1 MPATVLVV
9 DDEIHMRRLAARIL
23 ELGGYTVLEAAS
35 GSEALNI
42 IKETPVDVIT
52 CDISMPGM
60 SGFEFLAAIKA
71 MPSGAKIPVIMLTAL
86 GQNKD
91 ISRAT
96 ALGAAAYIS
105 KPFSSAKLIETIQR
119 QLDAHR

>member
-23 ELGGYTVLEAAS
+23 ELAGYNVLEAAS
-35 GSEALNI
+35 GNEALSI
-42 IKETPVDVIT
+42 IEKTPPDVIT

-71 MPSGAKIPVIMLTAL
+71 LPSAANIPVIMLTAL

-119 QLDAHR
+119 QLDARK

>member
-1 MPATVLVV
+1 MSATVLVV

-23 ELGGYTVLEAAS
+23 ELAGYNVLEAAT
-35 GSEALNI
+35 GNEALSI
-42 IKETPVDVIT
+42 VKKTPPDVIT

-71 MPSGAKIPVIMLTAL
+71 LPSAANIPVIMLTAL

-105 KPFSSAKLIETIQR
+105 KPFSSAKLVETIQR
-119 QLDAHR
+119 QLDAPK

>member
-23 ELGGYTVLEAAS
+23 ELAGYIVLEAAS
-35 GSEALNI
+35 GNEALNI
-42 IKETPVDVIT
+42 VKATPPDVIT

-71 MPSGAKIPVIMLTAL
+71 LPSAAKIPVIMLTAL

-119 QLDAHR
+119 QLDARK

>member
-1 MPATVLVV
+1 MSATVLVI

-23 ELGGYTVLEAAS
+23 ELGGYSVLEAAS
-35 GSEALNI
+35 GDEALSI
-42 IKETPVDVIT
+42 VEQTPPDVIT

-71 MPSGAKIPVIMLTAL
+71 MPSAANIPVIMLTAL

-119 QLDAHR
+119 QLDAHQ

>member
-23 ELGGYTVLEAAS
+23 ELSGYNVLEAAS
-35 GSEALNI
+35 GNEALSI
-42 IKETPVDVIT
+42 VKKTPPDVIT

-60 SGFEFLAAIKA
+60 SGFEFLAAIKDL
-71 MPSGAKIPVIMLTAL
+71 PSAANIPVIMLTAL

-105 KPFSSAKLIETIQR
+105 KPFSSAKLVETIQR
-119 QLDAHR
+119 QLDAPK

>member
-23 ELGGYTVLEAAS
+23 ELAGYNVLEASS
-35 GSEALNI
+35 GREALSI
-42 IKETPVDVIT
+42 IEKTPPDVIT

-60 SGFEFLAAIKA
+60 SGFEFLAAIKDL
-71 MPSGAKIPVIMLTAL
+71 PSAANIPVIMLTAL

-119 QLDAHR
+119 QLDARK

>member
-23 ELGGYTVLEAAS
+23 ELAGYTVLEAAS
-35 GSEALNI
+35 GSEALRI
-42 IKETPVDVIT
+42 IEETPPDVVT

-60 SGFEFLAAIKA
+60 SGFELLTAIKA
-71 MPSGAKIPVIMLTAL
+71 LPAGAKIPVIMLTAL

-96 ALGAAAYIS
+96 ALGAAAYIA

-119 QLDAHR
+119 QLDARK

>member
-23 ELGGYTVLEAAS
+23 ELAGYKVLEAAS
-35 GSEALNI
+35 GSEALSI
-42 IKETPVDVIT
+42 IEETPPDVIT

-71 MPSGAKIPVIMLTAL
+71 IPSGAKIPVIMLTAL
-86 GQNKD
+86 GQSKD

-105 KPFSSAKLIETIQR
+105 KPFSSAKLVETIQR
-119 QLDAHR
+119 QLDARK

>member
-1 MPATVLVV
+1 MSATVLVV

-23 ELGGYTVLEAAS
+23 ELAGYVVLEAAN
-35 GSEALNI
+35 GKEALSI
-42 IKETPVDVIT
+42 IQKTPPDVIT

-71 MPSGAKIPVIMLTAL
+71 LPSAAEIPVIMLTAL

-119 QLDAHR
+119 QLDARK

>member
-1 MPATVLVV
+1 MSATVLVV

-23 ELGGYTVLEAAS
+23 ELGGYSVLEAAS
-35 GSEALNI
+35 GDEALSI
-42 IKETPVDVIT
+42 VEKTPPDVIT

-71 MPSGAKIPVIMLTAL
+71 IPSAANIPVIMLTAL

-119 QLDAHR
+119 QLDADK

>member
-119 QLDAHR
+119 QLDTRK

>member
-23 ELGGYTVLEAAS
+23 ELSGYNVLEAAS
-35 GSEALNI
+35 GNEALSI
-42 IKETPVDVIT
+42 IEKTPPDVIT

-71 MPSGAKIPVIMLTAL
+71 LPSAANIPVIMLTAL

-91 ISRAT
+91 ISRAS

-119 QLDAHR
+119 QLDARK

>member
-1 MPATVLVV
+1 MSATVLVV

-23 ELGGYTVLEAAS
+23 ELAGYTVLEASS
-35 GSEALNI
+35 GREALSI
-42 IKETPVDVIT
+42 IEKTPPDVIT

-71 MPSGAKIPVIMLTAL
+71 LPSAAKIPVIMLTAL

-119 QLDAHR
+119 QLDARK

>member
-23 ELGGYTVLEAAS
+23 ELGGYNVLEASS
-35 GSEALNI
+35 GDEALSI
-42 IKETPVDVIT
+42 VEKTPPDIIT

-71 MPSGAKIPVIMLTAL
+71 LPAAAHIPVIMLTAL

-119 QLDAHR
+119 QLDARK

>member
-23 ELGGYTVLEAAS
+23 ELAGYIVLEAAS
-35 GSEALNI
+35 GNEALSI
-42 IKETPVDVIT
+42 IKETPPDVIT

-71 MPSGAKIPVIMLTAL
+71 LPSAANIPVIMLTAL

-105 KPFSSAKLIETIQR
+105 KPFSSAKLVETIQR
-119 QLDAHR
+119 QLDAPK

>member
-23 ELGGYTVLEAAS
+23 ELAGYTVLEAAS
-35 GSEALNI
+35 GSEALSI
-42 IKETPVDVIT
+42 IEETPPDVIT

-60 SGFEFLAAIKA
+60 SGFEFLAALKA
-71 MPSGAKIPVIMLTAL
+71 IPSGAKIPVIMLTAL
-86 GQNKD
+86 GQSKD

-105 KPFSSAKLIETIQR
+105 KPFSSAKLVETIQR
-119 QLDAHR
+119 QLDARK

>member
-23 ELGGYTVLEAAS
+23 ELAGYTVLEASS
-35 GSEALNI
+35 GDEALSI
-42 IKETPVDVIT
+42 VEKTPPDVIT

-71 MPSGAKIPVIMLTAL
+71 VPSGAKIPVIMLTAL

-96 ALGAAAYIS
+96 SLGAAAYIS
-105 KPFSSAKLIETIQR
+105 KPFSSAKLIETIQH
-119 QLDAHR
+119 QLDVHK

>member
-23 ELGGYTVLEAAS
+23 ELAGYTVLEASS
-35 GSEALNI
+35 GDEALSI
-42 IKETPVDVIT
+42 VEKTPPDVIT

-71 MPSGAKIPVIMLTAL
+71 VPSGAKIPVIMLTAL

-105 KPFSSAKLIETIQR
+105 KPFSSAKLIETIQH
-119 QLDAHR
+119 QLDVHK

>member
-9 DDEIHMRRLAARIL
+9 DDEIHMRRLVARIL
-23 ELGGYTVLEAAS
+23 ELSGYSVLEAAS
-35 GSEALNI
+35 GSEALSI
-42 IKETPVDVIT
+42 IKETPPDAIT

-60 SGFEFLAAIKA
+60 SGFELLEAIKA
-71 MPSGAKIPVIMLTAL
+71 IPSAAKIPVIMLTAL

-119 QLDAHR
+119 QLDARK

>member
-1 MPATVLVV
+1 MSATVLVV

-23 ELGGYTVLEAAS
+23 ELAGYTVLEASS
-35 GSEALNI
+35 GSEALSI
-42 IKETPVDVIT
+42 IEETPPDVIT

-71 MPSGAKIPVIMLTAL
+71 LPSAAEIPVIMLTAL

-119 QLDAHR
+119 QLDARK

>member
-1 MPATVLVV
+1 MSATVLVV

-23 ELGGYTVLEAAS
+23 ELAGYVVLEAAN
-35 GSEALNI
+35 GKEALSI
-42 IKETPVDVIT
+42 IQKTPPDVIT

-71 MPSGAKIPVIMLTAL
+71 LPSAAKIPVIMLTAL

-96 ALGAAAYIS
+96 ALGAAAYVA

-119 QLDAHR
+119 QLDARK

>member
-1 MPATVLVV
+1 MSATVLVV

-23 ELGGYTVLEAAS
+23 ELAGYVVLEAAS
-35 GSEALNI
+35 GDEALSI
-42 IKETPVDVIT
+42 VKKTPPDVIT

-60 SGFEFLAAIKA
+60 SGFEFLEAIKA
-71 MPSGAKIPVIMLTAL
+71 LPSTANIPVIMLTAL

-96 ALGAAAYIS
+96 ALGAAAYVA
-105 KPFSSAKLIETIQR
+105 KPFSSAKLVETIQR
-119 QLDAHR
+119 QLDNRK

>member
-1 MPATVLVV
+1 
-9 DDEIHMRRLAARIL
+9 
-23 ELGGYTVLEAAS
+23 
-35 GSEALNI
+35 
-42 IKETPVDVIT
+42 
-52 CDISMPGM
+52 M

-71 MPSGAKIPVIMLTAL
+71 WPSAANIPVIMLTAL

-119 QLDAHR
+119 QLDARK

>member
-35 GSEALNI
+35 GSEALSI
-42 IKETPVDVIT
+42 IKETPPDVIT

-119 QLDAHR
+119 QLDAHK

>member
-1 MPATVLVV
+1 MSATVLVI

-23 ELGGYTVLEAAS
+23 ELGGYSVLEAAS
-35 GSEALNI
+35 GDEALSI
-42 IKETPVDVIT
+42 VEQTPPDVIT

-71 MPSGAKIPVIMLTAL
+71 MPSAANIPVIMLTAL

-119 QLDAHR
+119 QLDVDK

>member
-23 ELGGYTVLEAAS
+23 ELAGYNVLEAAS
-35 GSEALNI
+35 GSEALSI
-42 IKETPVDVIT
+42 IEQTPPDVIT

-60 SGFEFLAAIKA
+60 SGFELLAAVKA
-71 MPSGAKIPVIMLTAL
+71 MPSRAEIPVIMLTAL

-96 ALGAAAYIS
+96 DLGAAAYIS
-105 KPFSSAKLIETIQR
+105 KPFSSAKLVETIQG
-119 QLDAHR
+119 QLDARK

>member
-23 ELGGYTVLEAAS
+23 ELAGYIVLEAAS
-35 GSEALNI
+35 GSEALDI
-42 IKETPVDVIT
+42 VEKTPPDVIT

-60 SGFEFLAAIKA
+60 SGFEFLTAIKA
-71 MPSGAKIPVIMLTAL
+71 MPSGANIPVIMLTAL

-105 KPFSSAKLIETIQR
+105 KPFSSAKLVETIQR
-119 QLDAHR
+119 QLDARK

>member
-1 MPATVLVV
+1 MSATVLVV

-23 ELGGYTVLEAAS
+23 ELAGYIVLEAAS
-35 GSEALNI
+35 GNEALSI
-42 IKETPVDVIT
+42 VKKTPPDVIT

-71 MPSGAKIPVIMLTAL
+71 LPSAANIPVIMLTAL

-119 QLDAHR
+119 QLDARK

>member
-1 MPATVLVV
+1 MSATVLVV

-23 ELGGYTVLEAAS
+23 ELSGYNVLEAAS
-35 GSEALNI
+35 GNEALDI
-42 IKETPVDVIT
+42 VKKTPPDVIT

-60 SGFEFLAAIKA
+60 SGFELLEAIKA
-71 MPSGAKIPVIMLTAL
+71 LPSAAHIPVIMLTAL

-105 KPFSSAKLIETIQR
+105 KPFSSAKLIETIQG
-119 QLDAHR
+119 QLDARK

>member
-23 ELGGYTVLEAAS
+23 ELAGYQVLEAGS
-35 GSEALNI
+35 GSEALSI
-42 IKETPVDVIT
+42 IEKTPPDVIT

-60 SGFEFLAAIKA
+60 SGFELLSAVKA
-71 MPSGAKIPVIMLTAL
+71 MPSGAEIPVIMLTAL

-91 ISRAT
+91 IIRAT
-96 ALGAAAYIS
+96 DLGAAAYIS
-105 KPFSSAKLIETIQR
+105 KPFSSAKLIEMIQQ
-119 QLDAHR
+119 QLDSRK

>member
-1 MPATVLVV
+1 MSATVLVV

-23 ELGGYTVLEAAS
+23 ELAGYVVLEAAN
-35 GSEALNI
+35 GKEALSI
-42 IKETPVDVIT
+42 IQKTPPDVIT

-71 MPSGAKIPVIMLTAL
+71 LPSAAKIPVIMLTAL

-119 QLDAHR
+119 QLDARK

>member
-23 ELGGYTVLEAAS
+23 ELAGYTVLEASS
-35 GSEALNI
+35 GDEALSI
-42 IKETPVDVIT
+42 VEKTPPDVIT

-71 MPSGAKIPVIMLTAL
+71 VPAGAKIPVIMLTAL

-105 KPFSSAKLIETIQR
+105 KPFSSAKLIETIQH
-119 QLDAHR
+119 QLDVHK

>member
-1 MPATVLVV
+1 MSATVLVV

-23 ELGGYTVLEAAS
+23 ELGGYNVLEAGS
-35 GSEALNI
+35 GDEALSI
-42 IKETPVDVIT
+42 VKKTPPDVIT

-71 MPSGAKIPVIMLTAL
+71 LPSAANIPVIMLTAL

-119 QLDAHR
+119 QLDARK

>member
-35 GSEALNI
+35 GSEALSI
-42 IKETPVDVIT
+42 IKETPPDVIT

-71 MPSGAKIPVIMLTAL
+71 MPSGAEIPVIMLTAL

>member
-1 MPATVLVV
+1 MSATVLVV

-23 ELGGYTVLEAAS
+23 ELAGYTVLEAAS
-35 GSEALNI
+35 GNEAMRI
-42 IKETPVDVIT
+42 IEETPPDVVT

-60 SGFEFLAAIKA
+60 SGFELLAAIKA
-71 MPSGAKIPVIMLTAL
+71 LPSAANIPVIMLTAL

-119 QLDAHR
+119 QLDARK

>member
-23 ELGGYTVLEAAS
+23 DLAGSTVLEAAS
-35 GSEALNI
+35 GKEALSI
-42 IKETPVDVIT
+42 IEETPPDVIT

-71 MPSGAKIPVIMLTAL
+71 IPSGAEIPVIMLTAL
-86 GQNKD
+86 GQSKD

-105 KPFSSAKLIETIQR
+105 KPFSSAKLVETIQR
-119 QLDAHR
+119 QLDARK

>member
-23 ELGGYTVLEAAS
+23 ELAGYNVLEAAS
-35 GSEALNI
+35 GNEALSI
-42 IKETPVDVIT
+42 IKETPPDVIT

-71 MPSGAKIPVIMLTAL
+71 LPSAAKIPVIMLTAL

-105 KPFSSAKLIETIQR
+105 KPFSSAKLVETIQR
-119 QLDAHR
+119 QLDAPK

>member
-1 MPATVLVV
+1 MSATVLVV

-23 ELGGYTVLEAAS
+23 ELGGYSVLEAAS
-35 GSEALNI
+35 GDEALSI
-42 IKETPVDVIT
+42 VEQTPPDVIT

-71 MPSGAKIPVIMLTAL
+71 MPSAANIPVIMLTAL

-105 KPFSSAKLIETIQR
+105 KPFSSAKLIETIQH
-119 QLDAHR
+119 QLDAHK

>member
-9 DDEIHMRRLAARIL
+9 DDEIHMRRLVARIL
-23 ELGGYTVLEAAS
+23 ELAGYQVLEAAN
-35 GSEALNI
+35 GREALRLI
-42 IKETPVDVIT
+42 EATPPDVIT

-60 SGFEFLAAIKA
+60 SGFDLLAAIKA
-71 MPSGAKIPVIMLTAL
+71 MPSAAAIPVIMLTAL

-91 ISRAT
+91 ISRAM

-105 KPFSSAKLIETIQR
+105 KPFSSAKLVKTIQS
-119 QLDAHR
+119 QLDARK